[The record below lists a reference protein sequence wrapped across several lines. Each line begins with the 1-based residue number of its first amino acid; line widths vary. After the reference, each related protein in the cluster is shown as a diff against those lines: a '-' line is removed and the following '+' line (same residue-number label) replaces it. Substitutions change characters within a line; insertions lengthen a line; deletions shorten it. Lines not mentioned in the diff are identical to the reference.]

1 MTATAVTRVRCS
13 DARPAWPASW
23 PFIAGLVVVTGAV
36 LGIGTQVLQG
46 ALPGGWGVLANSGV
60 MWAFG
65 AFALGHLLPTMRW
78 AVVGGAIELVIASW
92 TYYLAVEWFEGIRS
106 GPQGAVIW
114 SAAGIVAGSVFG
126 YAGQLAGARVHRRP
140 IAWSLL
146 AGTLAGEGVHLTWFV
161 GNPALRRGGV
171 AELILAAALSVWCL
185 VTASRRTWPGVVTV
199 AAALSVLAAG
209 RVIDGA
215 FANW

>member
-1 MTATAVTRVRCS
+1 M
-13 DARPAWPASW
+13 
-23 PFIAGLVVVTGAV
+23 
-36 LGIGTQVLQG
+36 
-46 ALPGGWGVLANSGV
+46 
-60 MWAFG
+60 
-65 AFALGHLLPTMRW
+65 
-78 AVVGGAIELVIASW
+78 
-92 TYYLAVEWFEGIRS
+92 
-106 GPQGAVIW
+106 
-114 SAAGIVAGSVFG
+114 FG
-126 YAGQLAGARVHRRP
+126 YAGQLAAARVHRRP